1 MILNSR
7 TDTFDRKFCGDLAS
21 SMASKPVGDHQ
32 KTLFGGD
39 IESIFIALTNATD
52 IRDTATIVSLGND
65 APAIVAR
72 IWQRRSFATPALAH
86 HGPHTAV
93 FDCSPVTA
101 SRAGGAGARPDH
113 PISCRRASFSLAPA
127 FRGTEN
133 IESSASLR
141 LDVPNALTSSLAVF
155 SHGHLL
161 HAASR

>member
-1 MILNSR
+1 MGTHPGAFWIGASMRANGASGFRECKAEQRCRVRSFLMILNSR

-72 IWQRRSFATPALAH
+72 IWQRRNFVTLRSRCNLPAQPP
-86 HGPHTAV
+86 PH
-93 FDCSPVTA
+93 
-101 SRAGGAGARPDH
+101 R
-113 PISCRRASFSLAPA
+113 
-127 FRGTEN
+127 
-133 IESSASLR
+133 SLR
-141 LDVPNALTSSLAVF
+141 
-155 SHGHLL
+155 
-161 HAASR
+161 